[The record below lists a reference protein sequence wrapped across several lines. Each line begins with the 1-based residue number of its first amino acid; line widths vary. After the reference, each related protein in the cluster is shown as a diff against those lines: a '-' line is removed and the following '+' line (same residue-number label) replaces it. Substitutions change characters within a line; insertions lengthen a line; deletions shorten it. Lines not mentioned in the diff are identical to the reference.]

1 MGRSRRTHAKPALVI
16 VPSAAAGVAGL
27 DGGDYDA
34 VVIGGGILGAGVAR
48 DLARRRLTTLLVER
62 RDFAWGTTA
71 RSTRLIHGGLRYL
84 ANFDFGLVR
93 EGLRERAWQLRRVP
107 NLVTALPFLLP
118 FYAEPL
124 WHRLRLR
131 AGLTLYDLLSPRG
144 SLPHHRFMS
153 RAALAALEPGVA
165 TDGLSESALYW
176 DAQVELPERLVID
189 ALRAADAAGAKV
201 RNHVAATGLRVAYG
215 RATALELT
223 GTLDG
228 ASAVVKA
235 VRVINA
241 TGPWAD
247 DTLAG
252 LGLRRPRLL
261 RLVQGSHIVYPRL
274 AEHAVAFEH
283 PADRRLCFAV
293 PWQGQTMVGTTEREV
308 EGSADEAHVTD
319 GEVRYLAAG
328 AERVFP
334 AARGQVPLWG
344 SVGVRSLMRE
354 EGMAHDVSRRHLL
367 VDHTTDGV
375 AGLTTVAGGK
385 LTAWRSIAADVVDE
399 LLGKHDRD
407 ALADDVIGGLPV
419 PPEPSPEAGPYLQ
432 RLWRLYGA
440 RAGDVAAI
448 ADADPWWSLPLL
460 PVGDA
465 IRAEVAYAV
474 GTEWAASVADIV
486 LRRLGL
492 GFGPDLGR
500 AAAQAVAVVGVERL
514 GWDASRATRE
524 LEAFDAENDERR
536 LPATS

>member
-1 MGRSRRTHAKPALVI
+1 VI
-16 VPSAAAGVAGL
+16 VPTSERGVAGL
-27 DGGDYDA
+27 DRGDFDA

-48 DLARRRLTTLLVER
+48 ELARRGLTTLLVER

-107 NLVTALPFLLP
+107 NLVTPLPFLLP

-144 SLPHHRFMS
+144 SLPRHRFLS
-153 RAALAALEPGVA
+153 RNALAALEPGVSI
-165 TDGLSESALYW
+165 DGLSEAALYW

-189 ALRAADAAGAKV
+189 ALRAAAAAGAEV
-201 RNHVAATGLRVAYG
+201 RNHAAATGLRLEYG
-215 RATALELT
+215 RATALEVT

-228 ASAVVKA
+228 AAAVVRA
-235 VRVINA
+235 ARIINA
-241 TGPWAD
+241 SGPWAD

-252 LGLRRPRLL
+252 LGLRRARLL
-261 RLVQGSHIVYPRL
+261 RLVQGSHLVYPRL
-274 AEHAVAFEH
+274 ADHAVAFEH

-293 PWQGQTMVGTTEREV
+293 PWQGQTMVGTTEHDV
-308 EGSADEAHVTD
+308 EGGADSAHVTPE
-319 GEVRYLAAG
+319 EVRYLAQA
-328 AERVFP
+328 AERLFP
-334 AARGQVPLWG
+334 AARGQAPLWA

-354 EGMAHDVSRRHLL
+354 DGVAHDVSRRHLL

-407 ALADDVIGGLPV
+407 ALADDVIGGPPV
-419 PPEPSPEAGPYLQ
+419 PPEPPPAAGPYTH

-440 RAGDVAAI
+440 RAAEVAAI

-460 PVGDA
+460 PVGEA
-465 IRAEVAYAV
+465 IRAEVAHAV
-474 GTEWAASVADIV
+474 TAEWAATVADIV
-486 LRRLGL
+486 LRRLAL

-500 AAAQAVAVVGVERL
+500 AAAEAVTAVGVARL
-514 GWDASRATRE
+514 GWDPGRAARE
-524 LEAFDAENDERR
+524 LDAFDAENAERR
-536 LPATS
+536 LPRTA

>member
-1 MGRSRRTHAKPALVI
+1 VI
-16 VPSAAAGVAGL
+16 VPTAATGVAGL

-48 DLARRRLTTLLVER
+48 ELARRGLSTLLVER

-107 NLVTALPFLLP
+107 NLVTPLPFLLP
-118 FYAEPL
+118 FYTEPL

-144 SLPHHRFMS
+144 SLPRHRFLS
-153 RAALAALEPGVA
+153 RGDLAALEPGVSIE
-165 TDGLSESALYW
+165 GLSESALYW

-189 ALRAADAAGAKV
+189 ALRAAAAAGAEV
-201 RNHVAATGLRVAYG
+201 RNHVAATGLRIAYG
-215 RATALELT
+215 RANAVELT

-228 ASAVVKA
+228 AAAVVKA

-241 TGPWAD
+241 SGPWAD

-252 LGLRRPRLL
+252 LGLRRSRLL
-261 RLVQGSHIVYPRL
+261 RLVQGSHIVYARL

-283 PADRRLCFAV
+283 PLDRRLCFAV
-293 PWQGQTMVGTTEREV
+293 PWQGQTMVGTTEHDV
-308 EGSADEAHVTD
+308 EGSADNAHVTPD
-319 GEVRYLAAG
+319 EVRYLAAG
-328 AERVFP
+328 AERVLP
-334 AARGQVPLWG
+334 SARTHAPLWG

-354 EGMAHDVSRRHLL
+354 DGVAHDVSRRHLL

-419 PPEPSPEAGPYLQ
+419 PPEPTPEAGPYVH

-440 RAGDVAAI
+440 RAAEVAAI
-448 ADADPWWSLPLL
+448 ADADPWWSLPLQ
-460 PVGDA
+460 PIGEA

-474 GTEWAASVADIV
+474 STEWAATVADIV

-500 AAAQAVAVVGVERL
+500 VAAEAVAAVGIERL
-514 GWDASRATRE
+514 GWDAGRAARE
-524 LEAFDAENDERR
+524 LEAFDAENAERH
-536 LPATS
+536 LPGPS